1 MQLISDY
8 MRDGKS
14 RSMLNEL
21 TRKTFGFDFDFW
33 VDGGYFEGDYIPY
46 SFIEDGRMI
55 SNVSANIMR
64 FMQNGKIKNY
74 IQIGT
79 VMTDESHRKQGL
91 AAELMKH
98 VTEKYDKD
106 FDGFY
111 LFGALSASGFY
122 QKCGFKILNQFRYTV
137 KDEFCKRDTGKEAFK
152 PAKETGD
159 KIRQK
164 YLDLVRDSAPH
175 SSFEQINRY
184 GLQMFYTAGFDTVFY
199 AEDMDCFIVLDEDD
213 GIVLQSVLCKEKV
226 SLADVLKRID
236 LNGQKCRLGFT
247 PLDEDKDKCTA
258 EMYDGADDYR
268 LFYRGEELLSIE
280 RDRLYFPELSH
291 A

>member
-79 VMTDESHRKQGL
+79 VMTDESRRKQGL

-98 VTEKYDKD
+98 VTEKYNKD

-111 LFGALSASGFY
+111 LFGDLSAFEFY
-122 QKCGFKILNQFRYTV
+122 QKCGFKILNQYRYTV

-152 PAKETGD
+152 PAKEMGD

-164 YLDLVRDSAPH
+164 YLDLVRNSAPH

-184 GLQMFYTAGFDTVFY
+184 GLQMFYTAGFDTVLY
-199 AEDMDCFIVLDEDD
+199 SEDMDCFIVSDEDD

-226 SLADVLKRID
+226 SLSDVLKRID

-247 PLDEDKDKCTA
+247 PLDKDKDKCTA
-258 EMYDGADDYR
+258 EMYDGAEDYR
-268 LFYRGEELLSIE
+268 LFYMGNELMSVE
-280 RDRLYFPELSH
+280 RDRLYFPDLSH

>member
-122 QKCGFKILNQFRYTV
+122 QKNGFQIVNQYRYTV

-164 YLDLVRDSAPH
+164 YLDLVRNSAPH

>member
-1 MQLISDY
+1 
-8 MRDGKS
+8 
-14 RSMLNEL
+14 
-21 TRKTFGFDFDFW
+21 
-33 VDGGYFEGDYIPY
+33 
-46 SFIEDGRMI
+46 
-55 SNVSANIMR
+55 
-64 FMQNGKIKNY
+64 MQNGKIKNY

-79 VMTDESHRKQGL
+79 VMTDESRRKQGL

-98 VTEKYDKD
+98 VTEKYNKD

-111 LFGALSASGFY
+111 LFGDLSAFEFY
-122 QKCGFKILNQFRYTV
+122 QKCGFKTLNQYRYTV

-152 PAKETGD
+152 PAKEMGD

-164 YLDLVRDSAPH
+164 YLDLVRNSAPH

-247 PLDEDKDKCTA
+247 PLDEDKDRCTA

-268 LFYRGEELLSIE
+268 LFYKGNELMAVE
-280 RDRLYFPELSH
+280 WDRLYFPDLSH

>member
-1 MQLISDY
+1 

-33 VDGGYFEGDYIPY
+33 IDGGYFEGDYIPY

-79 VMTDESHRKQGL
+79 VMTDESRRKQGL

-98 VTEKYDKD
+98 VTEKYNKD

-111 LFGALSASGFY
+111 LFGDLSALEFY
-122 QKCGFKILNQFRYTV
+122 LKCGFKILNQYRYTV

-152 PAKETGD
+152 PAKEMGGV
-159 KIRQK
+159 IRRK

-184 GLQMFYTAGFDTVFY
+184 GLQMFYTAGFDTVLY
-199 AEDMDCFIVLDEDD
+199 SEDMDCFIVLDEDD

-226 SLADVLKRID
+226 SLADVLKRIE

-280 RDRLYFPELSH
+280 RDRLYFPDLSH

>member
-1 MQLISDY
+1 
-8 MRDGKS
+8 MRDEKS
-14 RSMLNEL
+14 RAMLNEL
-21 TRKTFGFDFDFW
+21 TRKTFGFDFDGW
-33 VDGGYFEGDYIPY
+33 VNGGYFEGDYIPY

-64 FMQNGKIKNY
+64 FIQNGKIKNY

-79 VMTDESHRKQGL
+79 VMTDESRRKQGL

-98 VTEKYDKD
+98 VTEKYNKD

-111 LFGALSASGFY
+111 LFGDLSAFEFY
-122 QKCGFKILNQFRYTV
+122 QKCGFKILNQYRYTV

-159 KIRQK
+159 RIRQK
-164 YLDLVRDSAPH
+164 YLDLVRNSAPH

-213 GIVLQSVLCKEKV
+213 GIALQSVLCKEKV

-247 PLDEDKDKCTA
+247 PFDEDKDMCIA
-258 EMYDGADDYR
+258 EEYDGADDYR

-280 RDRLYFPELSH
+280 RDRLYFPDLSH

>member
-14 RSMLNEL
+14 RQMLNEL

-33 VDGGYFEGDYIPY
+33 VNGGYYEGDYIPY
-46 SFIEDGRMI
+46 SFVEDGKMI

-64 FMQNGKIKNY
+64 FMQNGTVKNY

-91 AAELMKH
+91 AAKLMAH
-98 VTEKYDKD
+98 VVEKYDKD

-111 LFGALSASGFY
+111 LFGDLSAYEFY
-122 QKCGFKILNQFRYTV
+122 KKCGFKILNQYRYTV
-137 KDEFCKRDTGKEAFK
+137 KEEFCIRDIGKGAFK
-152 PAKETGD
+152 PAKEMGD
-159 KIRQK
+159 EIRKK
-164 YLDLVRDSAPH
+164 YLDLVRESAPY

-184 GLQMFYTAGFDTVFY
+184 GLQMFYTAGLYTVQY
-199 AEDMDCFIVLDEDD
+199 CADLDCFIVLEED
-213 GIVLQSVLCKEKV
+213 VLQSVLSDREIA
-226 SLADVLKRID
+226 LADVLKRIE
-236 LNGQKCRLGFT
+236 LPNRKCMLGFV
-247 PLDEDKDKCTA
+247 PQDRDKALCTS
-258 EMYDGADDYR
+258 EIYDGADDYR
-268 LFYRGEELLSIE
+268 LFYKGEKLESIE
-280 RDRLYFPELSH
+280 RDRLYFPDLSH